1 MPEHILASQNFG
13 QRVKVKEKKKVA
25 FQEELRKFHEI
36 QYFPNVILLNK
47 KDHSPMKH
55 LKKKKRERERGTGEQ
70 ESLKQFIFTIDTSET
85 QKESSLVPPRAL
97 SQSIAVLMLIFIS
110 GS

>member
-55 LKKKKRERERGTGEQ
+55 LKKKKRERERDWRTRKFETVYIYNRYFRNPEG
-70 ESLKQFIFTIDTSET
+70 KQ
-85 QKESSLVPPRAL
+85 L
-97 SQSIAVLMLIFIS
+97 SAS
-110 GS
+110 

>member
-1 MPEHILASQNFG
+1 MRG
-13 QRVKVKEKKKVA
+13 KKKVA

-36 QYFPNVILLNK
+36 QYFSNVIPLNK

-55 LKKKKRERERGTGEQ
+55 LEKKKKKKERERGTGEQ

>member
-55 LKKKKRERERGTGEQ
+55 L
-70 ESLKQFIFTIDTSET
+70 
-85 QKESSLVPPRAL
+85 
-97 SQSIAVLMLIFIS
+97 
-110 GS
+110 